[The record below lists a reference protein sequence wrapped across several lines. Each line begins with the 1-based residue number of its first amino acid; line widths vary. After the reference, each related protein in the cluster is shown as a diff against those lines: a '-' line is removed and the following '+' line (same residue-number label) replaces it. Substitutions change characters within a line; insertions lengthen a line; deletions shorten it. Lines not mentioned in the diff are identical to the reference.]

1 MVLKLFKAVWFLSML
16 ATLVILMFNYAGLP
30 ETVVVQEEGPSVFRV
45 SRDAYFYSMTAFI
58 ALVNMMV
65 FPVGKVYSAQPTF
78 RSWFYGLV
86 IALNFFFIVSMNFV
100 GVFNSGEK
108 FDYGQIRYIVY
119 FSVGLFIAWTIS
131 WPIYLLYRRITSAP

>member
-16 ATLVILMFNYAGLP
+16 AALVILIFNYAGLP
-30 ETVVVQEEGPSVFRV
+30 ETVVVQEEGPSVFRL
-45 SRDAYFYSMTAFI
+45 SRDAYFYTMTAFI

-65 FPVGKVYSAQPTF
+65 FPIGKVFARQEAF

-108 FDYGQIRYIVY
+108 FDYSQVRFIVY
-119 FSVGLFIAWTIS
+119 FSVGLFLFWTIS
-131 WPIYLLYRRITSAP
+131 WPIYLLYRRMAN

>member
-16 ATLVILMFNYAGLP
+16 VTLAILLFNYAGLP
-30 ETVVVQEEGPSVFRV
+30 ETVVVQEEGSSAFRV
-45 SRDAYFYSMTAFI
+45 SRDVYFYSMTALI

-65 FPVGKVYSAQPTF
+65 FPIGKVFVRNTDF
-78 RSWFYGLV
+78 RTWFYGLV

-119 FSVGLFIAWTIS
+119 FSVGLFIAWTVS
-131 WPIYLLYRRITSAP
+131 WPIYLIYRRVVS

>member
-1 MVLKLFKAVWFLSML
+1 MVLKLFKAVWFLSVL
-16 ATLVILMFNYAGLP
+16 ATLVILLFNYAGLP
-30 ETVVVQEEGPSVFRV
+30 ETIVVQEEGPSAFRI
-45 SRDAYFYSMTAFI
+45 SRDAYFYSMTSFI

-65 FPVGKVYSAQPTF
+65 FPIGKVYSLKPAF

-108 FDYGQIRYIVY
+108 FDYNQIRYIVY
-119 FSVGLFIAWTIS
+119 FSVGLFLVWTIS
-131 WPIYLLYRRITSAP
+131 WPIYLLYRRINS

>member
-1 MVLKLFKAVWFLSML
+1 MVLKLFKAVWFLSVL
-16 ATLVILMFNYAGLP
+16 ATLVILIFNYAGLP
-30 ETVVVQEEGPSVFRV
+30 ETVVVQEEGPSAFRI
-45 SRDAYFYSMTAFI
+45 SRDAYFYSMTGFI

-65 FPVGKVYSAQPTF
+65 FPIGQVYSLQPAF

-108 FDYGQIRYIVY
+108 FDYNQIRYIVY
-119 FSVGLFIAWTIS
+119 FSVGLFLVWTMS
-131 WPIYLLYRRITSAP
+131 WPIYLLYRRISG

>member
-30 ETVVVQEEGPSVFRV
+30 ETVVVQEEGPSVLRL

-65 FPVGKVYSAQPTF
+65 FPIGKVYSTYPTF

-108 FDYGQIRYIVY
+108 FDYSQIRYIVY

-131 WPIYLLYRRITSAP
+131 WPIYLLYRRMTSAP